1 MKVHRLLRGSPL
13 RQRILK
19 IRRLL
24 LLAFRPDGEAVV
36 FARRQ
41 IGKLLAPVADH
52 PWLKAD
58 WLLQKLPPSIR
69 ERIPPFLELPPLEP
83 EGTILPEALTY
94 QGALIHLLQEPL
106 PPGLRGTIRWCGTLI
121 GLALLI
127 SILFKVD
134 VVVGGQGKL
143 TYDGPPIVLQ
153 PFERAVLRSLLVKP
167 GDAVTKGQVL
177 ATLDPTFSQADLSAL
192 ESRSRMIRSLLKRLE
207 CESTGVSYK
216 PDPEDADAGLLQ
228 GEIHKQRLAEYASRI
243 RAFEETLG
251 ETESGIARVQGD
263 IKNFEEQLH
272 ISQQMEEMQ
281 EKLYKFKTNS
291 QLEYLAARGNR
302 LRADREFQ
310 EATERLVE
318 LRHRSQTV
326 QAQRDGFLQEWRRTL
341 FEELNRQRA
350 EQAQL
355 DSSRTKLER
364 VNNLIVISAPEDGVV
379 LDIANRSVGSVLR
392 EAEPLVI
399 LIPTSVP
406 LISEIQLGSSSV
418 GEAAVGDLVLIKID
432 AYPFQR
438 YGGLKGRI
446 RSISQESHAGG
457 GAADLESVA
466 NKRASGA
473 GGGMHRVAIELDTTR
488 PERLPEHRKLFPGM
502 TVTGEIHLGKRR
514 IINYILLPLLRG
526 LNESFREP

>member
-1 MKVHRLLRGSPL
+1 MKVHRQLRGSPL
-13 RQRILK
+13 R
-19 IRRLL
+19 RRVSKARRYMGR
-24 LLAFRPDGEAVV
+24 AFAPDGAAVV
-36 FARRQ
+36 FVRRQ
-41 IGKLLAPVADH
+41 VAKLFATIADH
-52 PWLKAD
+52 PWFKVE
-58 WLLQKLPPSIR
+58 WLMQNLPPSLR

-94 QGALIHLLQEPL
+94 QGALTHLLQEPL
-106 PPGLRGTIRWCGTLI
+106 PPGLRGTIRWCGALI

-134 VVVGGQGKL
+134 VVVAGQGKL

-167 GDAVTKGQVL
+167 GDTVSKGQVL

-192 ESRSRMIRSLLKRLE
+192 ESRSKMTRALLRRLE
-207 CESTGVSYK
+207 CESTGAAYK
-216 PDPEDADAGLLQ
+216 PDSEDGDAGQLQ
-228 GEIHKQRLAEYASRI
+228 LEIHRQRLAEYSSRI
-243 RAFEETLG
+243 RALEETLG
-251 ETESGIARVQGD
+251 ETQSGINRVQGD
-263 IKNFEEQLH
+263 IRNFEEQLQ
-272 ISQQMEEMQ
+272 ISRQMEEMQ

-302 LRADREFQ
+302 LRAEREFQ

-318 LRHRSQTV
+318 LRHRSETV
-326 QAQRDGFLQEWRRTL
+326 QAQKDGFLQEWRRML

-350 EQAQL
+350 EQVQL

-446 RSISQESHAGG
+446 RSISHESHAGG

-473 GGGMHRVAIELDTTR
+473 GGGMHRVAIELETTR
-488 PERLPEHRKLFPGM
+488 PERLPDHRKLFPGM

-514 IINYILLPLLRG
+514 IINYILMPLLRG

>member
-1 MKVHRLLRGSPL
+1 MKVHRQLRSSPKL
-13 RQRILK
+13 RRWFQICRQIA
-19 IRRLL
+19 R
-24 LLAFRPDGEAVV
+24 AFRPDGVV
-36 FARRQ
+36 FVFIRRGL
-41 IGKLLAPVADH
+41 GKLLAPFADH
-52 PWLKAD
+52 PWLKAE
-58 WLLQKLPPSIR
+58 WLMQKLPPSVR
-69 ERIPPFLELPPLEP
+69 EMIPPYLELPPLEP
-83 EGTILPEALTY
+83 EGIILPEALTY
-94 QGALIHLLQEPL
+94 QGALTHLLQEPL
-106 PPGLRGTIRWCGTLI
+106 PPGLRGTIRWCGALI

-134 VVVGGQGKL
+134 VVVSGSGKL

-153 PFERAVLRSLLVKP
+153 PFERAVLRTLLIKP
-167 GDAVTKGQVL
+167 GDTVTKGQVL

-192 ESRSRMIRSLLKRLE
+192 ESRLRMVRALLKRLE
-207 CESTGVSYK
+207 CESVGVPYL
-216 PDPEDADAGLLQ
+216 PDPKDEDAGRLQ
-228 GEIHKQRLAEYASRI
+228 AEIHKQRLAEYDSRV
-243 RAFEETLG
+243 RAFEETEG
-251 ETESGIARVQGD
+251 ETKSGISRVQGD
-263 IKNFEEQLH
+263 IKNLEEQLQ

-291 QLEYLAARGNR
+291 QLEFLAARGSR
-302 LRADREFQ
+302 LRAEREFK
-310 EATERLVE
+310 EASERLVE
-318 LRHRSQTV
+318 LRHRLQTV
-326 QAQRDGFLQEWRRTL
+326 QAQKNGFLQEWRRTL

-350 EQAQL
+350 EQAQI
-355 DSSRTKLER
+355 DSSRAKLEM
-364 VNNLIVISAPEDGVV
+364 VNNLIVIVAPEDGVV

-392 EAEPLVI
+392 DAEPLVI
-399 LIPTSVP
+399 LVPTSVP

-418 GEAAVGDLVLIKID
+418 GEAAVGDSVLIKID

-446 RSISQESHAGG
+446 RSISHESHAGT

-473 GGGMHRVAIELDTTR
+473 GGGMHRVAIALETTR

-526 LNESFREP
+526 FNESFREP

>member
-1 MKVHRLLRGSPL
+1 MKVHRPL
-13 RQRILK
+13 RASPVSRWLLK
-19 IRRLL
+19 TRRRFAD
-24 LLAFRPDGEAVV
+24 AFRPEGGVV
-36 FARRQ
+36 LLARR
-41 IGKLLAPVADH
+41 LAGRFLSPIADH
-52 PWLKAD
+52 PWLKAG
-58 WLLQKLPPSIR
+58 WLLQKLPPGLR
-69 ERIPPFLELPPLEP
+69 DRIPPFLELPPLEP
-83 EGTILPEALTY
+83 EGTILPEALAY
-94 QGALIHLLQEPL
+94 QGALVHLLQEPL

-121 GLALLI
+121 GLGLLI

-134 VVVGGQGKL
+134 VVVAGQGKL

-167 GDAVTKGQVL
+167 GDAVAKGQVL

-192 ESRSRMIRSLLKRLE
+192 ESRTRMTRALLKRLE
-207 CESTGVSYK
+207 CESNGVPYK
-216 PDPEDADAGLLQ
+216 PDAEDAEAGQLQ
-228 GEIHKQRLAEYASRI
+228 AQIHKQRLAEYASRL
-243 RAFEETLG
+243 RAFDETLG
-251 ETESGIARVQGD
+251 ETEAGVVRVQGD
-263 IKNFEEQLH
+263 IKNFEEQLQ
-272 ISQQMEEMQ
+272 IFQQMEEMQ

-302 LRADREFQ
+302 LRADREFK

-350 EQAQL
+350 ERAQL

-399 LIPTSVP
+399 LIPTTVP

-418 GEAAVGDLVLIKID
+418 GEAAVGDRVLVKID

-438 YGGLKGRI
+438 YGGLEGRI
-446 RSISQESHAGG
+446 RSISYESHAGG
-457 GAADLESVA
+457 GASDLESVA
-466 NKRASGA
+466 NKRANAA
-473 GGGMHRVAIELDTTR
+473 GGGMHRVVIGLETTR

-514 IINYILLPLLRG
+514 IINYVLLPLLRG

>member
-1 MKVHRLLRGSPL
+1 VER
-13 RQRILK
+13 
-19 IRRLL
+19 
-24 LLAFRPDGEAVV
+24 
-36 FARRQ
+36 
-41 IGKLLAPVADH
+41 LLAPIADH
-52 PWLKAD
+52 PWLKAE
-58 WLLQKLPPSIR
+58 WLLQKLPPSVR
-69 ERIPPFLELPPLEP
+69 ERIPPLFELPPLEP

-94 QGALIHLLQEPL
+94 QGALTHLLQEPL
-106 PPGLRGTIRWCGTLI
+106 PPGLRGTIRWCGALI

-134 VVVGGQGKL
+134 VVVAGQGKL

-167 GDAVTKGQVL
+167 GDTVSKGQVL
-177 ATLDPTFSQADLSAL
+177 ATLDPTFSQADLSAVD
-192 ESRSRMIRSLLKRLE
+192 SRTRMTRALLKRLE
-207 CESTGVSYK
+207 CETTGAPYQ
-216 PDPEDADAGLLQ
+216 PDAADAEAGELQ
-228 GEIHKQRLAEYASRI
+228 AEIHKQRLAEHAARL

-251 ETESGIARVQGD
+251 ETQSGIDRVQGD
-263 IKNFEEQLH
+263 IKNLEEQLQ
-272 ISQQMEEMQ
+272 ISRQMEDMQ

-291 QLEYLAARGNR
+291 QLEYLAARGTR
-302 LRADREFQ
+302 LRAEREFQ

-326 QAQRDGFLQEWRRTL
+326 QAQKDGFLQKWRRTL

-418 GEAAVGDLVLIKID
+418 GEAAVGDKVLIKID

-446 RSISQESHAGG
+446 RSISQESHASAA
-457 GAADLESVA
+457 AADLESVA
-466 NKRASGA
+466 NKRATSA
-473 GGGMHRVAIELDTTR
+473 GGGMHRVAIELETTR
-488 PERLPEHRKLFPGM
+488 PERLPDHRKLFPGM

>member
-1 MKVHRLLRGSPL
+1 M
-13 RQRILK
+13 RQRMLR
-19 IRRLL
+19 IRRSILF
-24 LLAFRPDGEAVV
+24 AFGLGREEGG
-36 FARRQ
+36 FARRKG
-41 IGKLLAPVADH
+41 GKLFAPIADH
-52 PWLKAD
+52 PWFKAG
-58 WLLQKLPPSIR
+58 WLLQKLPSSVQR
-69 ERIPPFLELPPLEP
+69 GIPPFFELPPLEP

-106 PPGLRGTIRWCGTLI
+106 PPGLRGTIRWCGVLI
-121 GLALLI
+121 GLALLL

-153 PFERAVLRSLLVKP
+153 PFERAVLRSLMVKP
-167 GDAVTKGQVL
+167 GDTVLKGQVL

-192 ESRSRMIRSLLKRLE
+192 ESRSTMIRALLKRLE
-207 CESTGVSYK
+207 CESTGVPYK
-216 PDPEDADAGLLQ
+216 PEPEDGDAGLLQ
-228 GEIHKQRLAEYASRI
+228 REIHTQRLAEYASRI
-243 RAFEETLG
+243 RAFDETLG
-251 ETESGIARVQGD
+251 ETQSGIARVQGD
-263 IKNFEEQLH
+263 IKNFDEQLQ
-272 ISQQMEEMQ
+272 IFQQMEEMQ

-291 QLEYLAARGNR
+291 QLEYLAARGSR

-310 EATERLVE
+310 ESTERLVE
-318 LRHRSQTV
+318 LRHRAQTV
-326 QAQRDGFLQEWRRTL
+326 LAQKDGFLQEWRRTL
-341 FEELNRQRA
+341 FEELSRQRA

-446 RSISQESHAGG
+446 RSISHESHAGG
-457 GAADLESVA
+457 AAADLESVA
-466 NKRASGA
+466 NKRASGS
-473 GGGMHRVAIELDTTR
+473 GGGMHRVAIELETTR

-514 IINYILLPLLRG
+514 IINYILMPLLRG